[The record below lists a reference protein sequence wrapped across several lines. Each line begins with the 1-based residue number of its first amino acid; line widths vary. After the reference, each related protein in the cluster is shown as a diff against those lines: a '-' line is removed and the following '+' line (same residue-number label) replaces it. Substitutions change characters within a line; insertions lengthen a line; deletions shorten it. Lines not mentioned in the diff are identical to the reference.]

1 MELKSIA
8 SNGQAGVGEM
18 AQWVKKKKVTFHTS
32 LKTLSLIPRIHKKK
46 EKEKNARCSDSNSK
60 FTMVRW
66 EVEIEKKSVKSL
78 SVS

>member
-18 AQWVKKKKVTFHTS
+18 AQWIKKKKVTFHTS

-46 EKEKNARCSDSNSK
+46 RKRKKMQDVVIATANSP
-60 FTMVRW
+60 W
-66 EVEIEKKSVKSL
+66 
-78 SVS
+78 